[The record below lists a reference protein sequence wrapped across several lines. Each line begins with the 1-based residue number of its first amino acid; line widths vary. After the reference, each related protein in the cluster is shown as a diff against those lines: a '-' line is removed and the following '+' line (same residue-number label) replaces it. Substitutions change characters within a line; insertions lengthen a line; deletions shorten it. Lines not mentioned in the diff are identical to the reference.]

1 MLKTKK
7 RRLLSLVPL
16 VGILL
21 GACSAQDADAGLLA
35 DSMIR
40 PEAANY
46 ETTTVQTGSYQ
57 TKVAGTASAVYM
69 VEHALS
75 YKSSGAKY
83 KETLVTVG
91 TRVAAGDTLMTFE
104 VQDIKSEKEAL
115 DLQLR
120 RKQEDFIADKEAK
133 QEAINAEKARS
144 ASLTSYDRQISQ
156 LQVEK
161 LQAEYDLFVY
171 NMQREIEKL
180 QQQIK
185 DINTRLNDK
194 KLVAPFDGIVSYVF
208 FGTPGDNVTV
218 NKTLVKLYST
228 DTMLLQVNRGAS
240 DLRYNMPVTLKYG
253 KDENAKRFT
262 GHVVAAGNVMPE
274 GLEQTKTMI
283 QLDQEIDVDLASSA
297 LGLAVQFEAVTTD
310 VRQIPVANKKALHS
324 VNNETFVYVLDN
336 DIVRKR
342 YVTVQKTAG
351 DTIWILDGVSEGQDL
366 ILG

>member
-7 RRLLSLVPL
+7 YRLLSLVIL
-16 VGILL
+16 VGMLL
-21 GACSAQDADAGLLA
+21 SACSAQDTNAGLLA
-35 DSMIR
+35 DTMIR

-46 ETTTVQTGSYQ
+46 ETATVNTGDYQ
-57 TKVAGTASAVYM
+57 AEATGIASAVYM

-83 KETLVTVG
+83 KETLVAVG

-104 VQDIKSEKEAL
+104 VQDIQSEKEAL

-120 RKQEDFIADKEAK
+120 RKQEDFSAAKEAK
-133 QEAINAEKARS
+133 QAAINAETAQA
-144 ASLTSYDRQISQ
+144 ASLTSYARQISQ
-156 LQVEK
+156 LKTQK

-171 NMQREIEKL
+171 NTEREIEKL

-185 DINTRLNDK
+185 DINTRLNDR

-228 DTMLLQVNRGAS
+228 DTMLLQVKKGAS
-240 DLRYNMPVTLKYG
+240 DLRYNMPITLQYG
-253 KDENAKRFT
+253 KGDNAKRFT
-262 GHVVAAGNVMPE
+262 GRVVAAGNVMPE
-274 GLEQTKTMI
+274 GLEQTQTLI
-283 QLDQEIDVDLASSA
+283 QLDQEIDDAIVNSA
-297 LGLAVQFEAVTTD
+297 RGLTVQFTAVTTD
-310 VRQIPVANKKALHS
+310 VRQIPIADKKALHS
-324 VNNETFVYVLDN
+324 VNKETFVYVLDN